1 MTRPTNGP
9 GAPGAVLL
17 DLGGV
22 FLDWDPRYLY
32 RNLFGDDVDA
42 MEHFLSEICT
52 PAWHSEQDRGQSIAE
67 ACAERKTKFPEY
79 AALIDAWGERSE
91 EMIDGVI
98 DGTVEIF
105 AELKAA
111 GVPCYALSNME
122 RENWERRFATYPFLG
137 WFDGYFISGL
147 EGVIK
152 PDPEYFKRAL
162 ERFRLRPDE
171 VLFVDDREVNTK
183 AAEALGIAAVL
194 FASPE
199 MLRESLVARG
209 VPVAG
214 ESRGHTA
221 QDLVEEAR
229 SSGEVEARKP
239 GTPGPERGARAEQDP
254 GVRQ

>member
-1 MTRPTNGP
+1 MTRPGNGP
-9 GAPGAVLL
+9 DAPGTVLF

-32 RNLFGDDVDA
+32 RKLFEDDADA
-42 MEHFLSEICT
+42 MEHFLSDICT
-52 PAWHSEQDRGQSIAE
+52 PAWHSEQDRGQSIAD
-67 ACAERKTKFPEY
+67 ACSERTAKFPEY
-79 AALIDAWGERSE
+79 AALINAWGERSE
-91 EMIDGVI
+91 EMIDGVF
-98 DGTVEIF
+98 DGTVEVF
-105 AELKAA
+105 AELRAA

-122 RENWERRFATYPFLG
+122 RENWERRFAAYPFLR

-162 ERFRLRPDE
+162 KRFGLRPEE

-183 AAEALGIAAVL
+183 AAEALGIASVL
-194 FASPE
+194 FAGPE
-199 MLRESLVARG
+199 RLRASLVARG

-214 ESRGHTA
+214 ESRGHTG

-229 SSGEVEARKP
+229 SGGEVEAGKP
-239 GTPGPERGARAEQDP
+239 GPLGPERGARAEQDP

>member
-9 GAPGAVLL
+9 GAPRAVLF

-32 RNLFGDDVDA
+32 RKLFGDDVDA

-67 ACAERKTKFPEY
+67 ACAERSVNFPEL
-79 AALIDAWGERSE
+79 AALINAWGERSE
-91 EMIDGVI
+91 EMIAGVI
-98 DGTVEIF
+98 DGTVEVF

-122 RENWERRFATYPFLG
+122 RENWERRYATYPFLA

-152 PDPEYFKRAL
+152 PDPEYFRRAL
-162 ERFRLRPDE
+162 DRFGLRPDE

-183 AAEALGIAAVL
+183 AAQELGMAAVL

-209 VPVAG
+209 VPVATQ
-214 ESRGHTA
+214 SRGHTA
-221 QDLVEEAR
+221 QDLVEDAR
-229 SSGEVEARKP
+229 SSGEI
-239 GTPGPERGARAEQDP
+239 
-254 GVRQ
+254 